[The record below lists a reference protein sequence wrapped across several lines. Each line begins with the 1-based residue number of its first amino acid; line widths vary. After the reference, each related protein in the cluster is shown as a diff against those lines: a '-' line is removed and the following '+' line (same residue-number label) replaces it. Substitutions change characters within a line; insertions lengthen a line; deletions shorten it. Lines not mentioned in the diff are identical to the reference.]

1 MPGKQTNSVKQ
12 VINRFSKKFTRAN
25 ANSPE
30 NLEQVNP
37 VSQLHNAQEKIQ
49 EYEDLR
55 IQSIKKQFTD
65 FMTPITQEIEQDE
78 QNLVKAYN
86 LYCQLQELNS
96 TAGDS
101 LTHLRDFSLT
111 SPLCKKVEY
120 TSGDLFL
127 YLKIWFLIVTP
138 DAKYV
143 PELTYITTAAGTS
156 CVLTFEEK
164 EMWHPS
170 IAEKE
175 IMQVVQERD

>member
-1 MPGKQTNSVKQ
+1 MPGKQTKSVQQ

-30 NLEQVNP
+30 ILDQVNP
-37 VSQLHNAQEKIQ
+37 VYQLHGAQEQIQ
-49 EYEDLR
+49 EYENQR
-55 IQSIKKQFTD
+55 IQSIKKQFAD

-86 LYCQLQELNS
+86 LYCQLEELNS

-101 LTHLRDFSLT
+101 LTHLRDFSLA
-111 SPLCKKVEY
+111 SPLCKKIEY
-120 TSGDLFL
+120 TSGELFL
-127 YLKIWFLIVTP
+127 YLKIWFLTVTP

-143 PELTYITTAAGTS
+143 PDLTYITAASGST
-156 CVLTFEEK
+156 CVLTFVEK

-175 IMQVVQERD
+175 IMQAVQQND